1 MNTKKTSLQFSE
13 QKIKVSVVIPCYNY
27 GRYLVDCID
36 SVLAQTYND
45 LEIIV
50 VNDGSTDDSSQ
61 IIRPYLANSRLTY
74 IEQKN
79 AGQPTARN
87 VGIAHS
93 QGDFI
98 AFLDADDM
106 WVSSK
111 LARQMPL
118 FERPEIGV
126 VYSRSRYIDV
136 NGQPLKNKI
145 DCKYLR
151 PRAGRV
157 TKYLLFDNFVPF
169 SSSVFRKS
177 CLVDLGGFD
186 ESLTMG
192 DDWDIMLR
200 MSVQY
205 RFDYIDEPLV
215 LYRSGHSG
223 QLSKNLEGR
232 QINADKIMNKFMR
245 KYPEEITW
253 LNRRRSLAY
262 TYYSRGEYTTP
273 VDLAKS
279 NSLYLA
285 SIKAWPFWFS
295 SYKALVRNFI
305 RR

>member
-93 QGDFI
+93 Q
-98 AFLDADDM
+98 
-106 WVSSK
+106 
-111 LARQMPL
+111 
-118 FERPEIGV
+118 PEIGV

-157 TKYLLFDNFVPF
+157 TKYLLLDNFVPF

-186 ESLTMG
+186 GSLTMG